1 MGAFPRGC
9 QRPDHVPPRMGTKAK
24 IHDKVA
30 LESRLMGEI
39 HRIMS
44 TMSLVT
50 ISCANKK
57 LRTELEAKW
66 KHTS

>member
-1 MGAFPRGC
+1 M
-9 QRPDHVPPRMGTKAK
+9 D
-24 IHDKVA
+24 
-30 LESRLMGEI
+30 EI

-44 TMSLVT
+44 TMSLIT

-66 KHTS
+66 KHMS